1 LASSFQDGTTRRETA
16 PEAEWDDERGNEE
29 ASFGIEF
36 TDWAEWLGMEIDP
49 QTADRYPEL
58 AIIGHC
64 LWEMTFVGIFSII
77 RGRGTNFTNSAA
89 WSTHFRVN
97 SCHSWLVFGA
107 TA

>member
-64 LWEMTFVGIFSII
+64 LWEMTFVGIFSITGVTQC
-77 RGRGTNFTNSAA
+77 RAE
-89 WSTHFRVN
+89 
-97 SCHSWLVFGA
+97 
-107 TA
+107 